1 MAIRES
7 AEDYL
12 KMMYTLQ
19 IEKGYIRSIDVAA
32 GLGVTKPSVSYAVEK
47 LKEAQLITMESSGE
61 IHLTDEGLAIAKK
74 TYDRHQA
81 LTSLLMYMGVE
92 EELACE
98 DACKIEHDISDEAFS
113 AIMKFAEGK
122 IPSMHHAHAHYHL
135 KKR

>member
-1 MAIRES
+1 MAIRDS
-7 AEDYL
+7 SEDYL

-19 IEKGYIRSIDVAA
+19 TEKGYIRSVDVAA
-32 GLGVTKPSVSYAVEK
+32 GLGVTKPSVSYAVK
-47 LKEAQLITMESSGE
+47 RLKEAGMITMESTGE
-61 IHLTDEGLAIAKK
+61 IRLTDAGLAIAQK

-98 DACKIEHDISDEAFS
+98 DACKIEHDISDETFS

-122 IPSMHHAHAHYHL
+122 VPSMHHAHHHYHL
-135 KKR
+135 KKK